1 MQVGTSPL
9 LLWYALY
16 QCQEGEKV
24 KFFQGGKVGTLGKQS
39 TKKCVNKEIVLIYLD
54 PFPPPRNKEI
64 KKGNFCKF
72 LDPLPPP

>member
-54 PFPPPRNKEI
+54 PLLYPSPI
-64 KKGNFCKF
+64 DFCDQFVGYCFTSDK
-72 LDPLPPP
+72 